1 MIKID
6 TDLMVKR
13 FSRGAN
19 ATNVVGSGLGLAI
32 VREVMLALGGKLEI
46 DFEDGGI
53 ICASLLLSRR

>member
-1 MIKID
+1 
-6 TDLMVKR
+6 MVKR

-53 ICASLLLSRR
+53 ICASLLLSLR